1 MEQRSGSFTD
11 VADCAIASRRAA
23 LRRFSA
29 SAPQLRELLQSSDG
43 CEREMLLRAA
53 MRDTLREL
61 AEKSRRAAL
70 IEADPSRAEQL
81 QAVSDVALEL
91 ARTAAQ

>member
-11 VADCAIASRRAA
+11 IADCAIASGRAA

-29 SAPQLRELLQSSDG
+29 SAPRLRELLQSNDG
-43 CEREMLLRAA
+43 CERELLLQAA
-53 MRDTLREL
+53 MRDTLRKL
-61 AEKSRRAAL
+61 AEESGRAAL
-70 IEADPSRAEQL
+70 IEADPSRAQQL